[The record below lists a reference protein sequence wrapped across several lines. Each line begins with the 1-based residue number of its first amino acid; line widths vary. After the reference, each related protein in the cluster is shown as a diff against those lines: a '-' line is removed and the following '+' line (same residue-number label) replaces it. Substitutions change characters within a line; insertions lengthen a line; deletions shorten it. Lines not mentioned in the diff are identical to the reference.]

1 MSMATVGVDVSKMKF
16 DAALL
21 QDGKY
26 RTKVFRNTAEG
37 HRELVQWLRTH
48 HATDALVCMEA
59 TGSYYEALA
68 YAVAEQGIAVAVVN
82 PAAVEAFGRAELSRS
97 KTDRGDARLLA
108 RFAAAQRPSPWV
120 PPPAEVRE
128 LRTLVRRLEDLQQLE
143 QQELNRLET
152 TAPGT
157 TAASIQNVLQVVRA
171 QIKAIK
177 AAIAEHIDRHP
188 DLRDKAKLLDS
199 IPGIGAATIAMLLAE
214 LRFELFPCAKAIS
227 TYVGLSVR
235 EHTSGSSV
243 RARAR
248 ISKTGSSRVRRALYF
263 PALVACAHN
272 PVIRAFYQRLLARG
286 KTKMQALC
294 ASMRKLLHIAYG
306 VIKSAKPFDPS
317 LHTC

>member
-1 MSMATVGVDVSKMKF
+1 MSMATVGVDVSKVKF

-21 QDGKY
+21 RDGKY
-26 RTKVFRNTAEG
+26 RTKMFRNTAQG
-37 HRELVQWLRTH
+37 HREFVQWLQGH
-48 HATDALVCMEA
+48 NAMDARVCMEA

-68 YAVAEQGIAVAVVN
+68 CAVSEQGIAVAVVN
-82 PAAVEAFGRAELSRS
+82 PAAVEAFGRAELLRS

-108 RFAAAQRPSPWV
+108 RFAAAQHPSPWV
-120 PPPAEVRE
+120 PVPAEIRE
-128 LRTLVRRLEDLQQLE
+128 LRALVRRLEDLQQLE
-143 QQELNRLET
+143 RQELNRLE

-157 TAASIQNVLQVVRA
+157 TAASIQNVLQVVRT

-177 AAIAEHIDRHP
+177 AAIAQHIDQHP
-188 DLRDKAKLLDS
+188 HLRDKAKLLDS
-199 IPGIGAATIAMLLAE
+199 IPGIGPATIAMLLAE
-214 LRFELFPCAKAIS
+214 LRFELFPCAKALS

-235 EHTSGSSV
+235 EHSSGSSV

-248 ISKTGSSRVRRALYF
+248 ISKTGSTRVRRALYF
-263 PALVACAHN
+263 PALVACTHN
-272 PVIRAFYQRLLARG
+272 PVVSAFFQRLISHG

-306 VIKSAKPFDPS
+306 VLKSAKPFDPS